1 MHLLNE
7 ERLEF
12 TLGPAIKSGAEGVVH
27 SVAGEP
33 NFVAKIY
40 HQAPDNAR
48 LSKLRALLAK
58 ASPKLTEVA
67 AWPVSL
73 LHDGRHYRGFLMS
86 RVQGEE
92 IHQLFNPGERAR
104 KFADRRWDFLLHV
117 ARNCAEAFQALHDA
131 GVVMGDVNEANLLV
145 LANGC
150 VRLIDCDSY
159 QVANGG
165 QVFTCDVGVDQ
176 WTPPELQNVP
186 TLRGVVRAANHDLF
200 GLAVLIFKLVFM
212 GRHPFAGVPL
222 HPGDFELEQAIA
234 GFRFAFSPRA
244 HTFAMRPPPHSLLL
258 DKFPDSV
265 TRMFEAAFLRG
276 SEQPNA
282 RPTAARW
289 RDALE
294 VIKRHLTEC
303 QRRPWHLYTTNLHA
317 DCPWCAIHANG
328 GPDYFECAGVA
339 GEMPP
344 PPATGGLWER
354 IETVKGLALVVPA
367 FEALTIPQCAA
378 QPFSQEVMGTRGTY
392 VGGWFTI
399 AASVAAAPFTGGVSL
414 LGALAGAGMLSGGK
428 QTPEFQK
435 EVERRRSAA
444 AAAEFQVRA
453 ALELLGKLRSDYMNA
468 FGRKKTALRA
478 SFDTLRALPQERQRE
493 FETLKSHVLERCQE
507 AYLAQFFISRASI
520 AGVGEGRK
528 ATLISHGI
536 ETARDI
542 HRRISVPGFGPV
554 LVSNLMAWRG
564 QIVGRFQPPANPQI
578 PQSDIAQL
586 DARFLARHRTLELEL
601 RSAPEELANLNRE
614 TSLRI
619 SSAQQQLAAALAALG
634 QARANTS
641 VIPS

>member
-1 MHLLNE
+1 MHLQNE

-12 TLGPAIKSGAEGVVH
+12 ALGPAIKSGGEGTVH
-27 SVAGEP
+27 PVTGEP
-33 NFVAKIY
+33 NLVAKIY
-40 HQAPDNAR
+40 HTPPDNAR
-48 LSKLRALLAK
+48 LSKLRAMLVK

-104 KFADRRWDFLLHV
+104 KFPDRRWDFLLHV
-117 ARNCAEAFQALHDA
+117 ARNCADAFQALHDA

-159 QVANGG
+159 QVANGS

-186 TLRGVVRAANHDLF
+186 TLRGVVRAVNHDLF
-200 GLAVLIFKLVFM
+200 GLAVLVFKLVFM

-234 GFRFAFSPRA
+234 GFRFAFSPHA
-244 HTFAMRPPPHSLLL
+244 HTFGMRPPPHSLLL
-258 DKFPDSV
+258 DKFPESV
-265 TRMFEAAFLRG
+265 TKMFEAAFMRG
-276 SEQPNA
+276 SELNS

-289 RDALE
+289 RDAME

-303 QRRPWHLYTTNLHA
+303 QQRPWHLYTTNLRS

-339 GEMPP
+339 AEMPP

-354 IETVKGLALVVPA
+354 IEAVKGLAPVVPT
-367 FEALTIPQCAA
+367 FEALAIPQYNA
-378 QPFSQEVMGTRGTY
+378 QPFPKEVMGTRGGY
-392 VGGWFTI
+392 VGGWFVI
-399 AASVAAAPFTGGVSL
+399 VASVVAAPLTGGVSL
-414 LGALAGAGMLSGGK
+414 LGILVGAGMLNGGK

-435 EVERRRSAA
+435 EVERRRDAA

-453 ALELLGKLRSDYMNA
+453 VLEHLGKLRSDYLNV
-468 FGRKKTALRA
+468 FGRKKTAARA
-478 SFDTLRALPQERQRE
+478 SFDKLRALPQERQQE
-493 FETLKSHVLERCQE
+493 FESLKRNVLERCEE
-507 AYLAQFFISRASI
+507 AYLAQFFIPRGTIEGIGESRRAM
-520 AGVGEGRK
+520 
-528 ATLISHGI
+528 LLSHGI
-536 ETARDI
+536 QTARDI

-554 LVSNLMAWRG
+554 LVSNLMAWRSG
-564 QIVGRFQPPANPQI
+564 IVARFKPPPNPQI

-586 DARFLARHRTLELEL
+586 DARFLARHRVLELEL

-614 TSLRI
+614 TSLRV

-634 QARANTS
+634 QTRANTS
-641 VIPS
+641 VIPN

>member
-1 MHLLNE
+1 MHVQND

-12 TLGPAIKSGAEGVVH
+12 TLGPALKSGGEGAVH

-33 NFVAKIY
+33 NVVAKIY
-40 HQAPDNAR
+40 HKPPGITR
-48 LSKLRALLAK
+48 VSKLRAMLEK

-73 LHDGRHYRGFLMS
+73 LHDGHHYRGFLMS

-117 ARNCAEAFQALHDA
+117 ARNCADAFQALHDA

-159 QVANGG
+159 QVSHGG

-186 TLRGVVRAANHDLF
+186 TLRDVVRAANHDLF

-222 HPGDFELEQAIA
+222 NPGDFELEQAIA

-244 HTFAMRPPPHSLLL
+244 NTFGMRPPPHSLLL

-265 TRMFEAAFLRG
+265 TRMFEAAFMRG
-276 SEQPNA
+276 SEQPNS

-303 QRRPWHLYTTNLHA
+303 QRRPWHLYTTNLRS
-317 DCPWCAIHANG
+317 DCPWCAIHASG

-339 GEMPP
+339 GAMPP

-367 FEALTIPQCAA
+367 FEALAVPHCTAH
-378 QPFSQEVMGTRGTY
+378 PFPNEVMGTRGGY

-399 AASVAAAPFTGGVSL
+399 AASVAAAPFTSGASL
-414 LGALAGAGMLSGGK
+414 IGALVGAGMLSGGK
-428 QTPEFQK
+428 QTLEFQK
-435 EVERRRSAA
+435 EVKQRRNAA

-453 ALELLGKLRSDYMNA
+453 VLELLGKFRSDYLNA
-468 FGRKKTALRA
+468 FDRKKTALRA
-478 SFDTLRALPQERQRE
+478 SFDKLRALPQERQRE
-493 FETLKSHVLERCQE
+493 YESLKRNVLERCEE
-507 AYLAQFFISRASI
+507 AHLAQFFIPRASI
-520 AGVGEGRK
+520 DGIGESRR
-528 ATLISHGI
+528 ATLLSHGI
-536 ETARDI
+536 QTARDV
-542 HRRISVPGFGPV
+542 HRGMNIPGFGPV
-554 LVSNLMAWRG
+554 LVSSLMAWRAA
-564 QIVGRFQPPANPQI
+564 IIARYKPPPNPQI

-586 DARFLARHRTLELEL
+586 DARFLVRHRTLESEL

-619 SSAQQQLAAALAALG
+619 SSAQQQLTAALQALG
-634 QARANTS
+634 QARANMS